1 MGGVCRPDAGDIAA
15 EAALGMAAVTAA
27 IGDGAGDAGAGAMVC
42 GWASN
47 AGRLAEAETGHTPPP
62 RLGAGPGEDNG
73 DADAAVAGLKVRDD
87 ACGAVAVRS
96 EFRWGAAGDG
106 AAASDAPDPASPAV
120 GGAAAGAWTDVR
132 VMICKVAAAGS
143 RAFAMNWAGGALA
156 PADPAALVLAGRA
169 STVWSASEAS
179 GELEAPKPPASAAG
193 GARGAAVAVH
203 SDTGKDGEA
212 AAILDAGAGAGAA
225 IWAVRRPPSKAA
237 PAPGV
242 ESTPARSC
250 SKPPGSRASPAS
262 ACWPGPG

>member
-1 MGGVCRPDAGDIAA
+1 MGWVCRPDAGDIAA
-15 EAALGMAAVTAA
+15 EAALGVAAVTAA

-47 AGRLAEAETGHTPPP
+47 AGRLAEAETGQTPP
-62 RLGAGPGEDNG
+62 RLGAGPGEGNG

-96 EFRWGAAGDG
+96 ELRWGAAGDG
-106 AAASDAPDPASPAV
+106 AEASVAPDPASPAV

-143 RAFAMNWAGGALA
+143 RAFAMTWAGGALA

-169 STVWSASEAS
+169 STVGSASGSS
-179 GELEAPKPPASAAG
+179 GELEAPEPPASAAG
-193 GARGAAVAVH
+193 GARGAAVAAH

-225 IWAVRRPPSKAA
+225 IWAVPRPSKAA

-250 SKPPGSRASPAS
+250 SKPPGSRTSPAS
-262 ACWPGPG
+262 ACWPGPR